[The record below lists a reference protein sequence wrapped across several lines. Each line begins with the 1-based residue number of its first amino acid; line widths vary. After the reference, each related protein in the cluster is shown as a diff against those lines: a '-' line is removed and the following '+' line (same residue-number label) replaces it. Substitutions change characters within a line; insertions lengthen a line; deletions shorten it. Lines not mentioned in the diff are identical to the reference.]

1 MEKKGQKSSSRC
13 EKSWCSNCIKFHYDM
28 TWDTTGVATNIQ
40 HIRQKYDHIQRKKL
54 KKKVINKETYQV
66 SIRIYSL
73 SGGNDGEKCCYEWE
87 KIHTYLNDW
96 SCYFH
101 DLRIFIFQIK
111 HQIWRGIM
119 LKEGIGY
126 KGKTNIQLID
136 TKLKNDQYMKLIDE
150 EIVNAER
157 IFGDEFTFQ

>member
-1 MEKKGQKSSSRC
+1 
-13 EKSWCSNCIKFHYDM
+13 
-28 TWDTTGVATNIQ
+28 
-40 HIRQKYDHIQRKKL
+40 
-54 KKKVINKETYQV
+54 
-66 SIRIYSL
+66 
-73 SGGNDGEKCCYEWE
+73 
-87 KIHTYLNDW
+87 
-96 SCYFH
+96 
-101 DLRIFIFQIK
+101 
-111 HQIWRGIM
+111 M